1 MLRPV
6 FITPLPPSIM
16 LKRVRRPRPVQF
28 AKEVQFNGDRPV
40 VLIDGN
46 EHLPIREVVEQWDV
60 RGTWWGTER
69 HRRYVTLRT
78 DRGTFDVARDMKT
91 GRWTL
96 VGVYD

>member
-1 MLRPV
+1 
-6 FITPLPPSIM
+6 M
-16 LKRVRRPRPVQF
+16 LKRVRRPRPIQF
-28 AKEVQFNGDRPV
+28 AKEVRFKGNRSV

-46 EHLPIREVVEQWDV
+46 ERLPIREVVEQWDV
-60 RGTWWGTER
+60 RGTWWATER

-78 DRGTFDVARDMKT
+78 ERGTFDVMRDMKT

>member
-1 MLRPV
+1 
-6 FITPLPPSIM
+6 M
-16 LKRVRRPRPVQF
+16 LKRVRRPRPIQF
-28 AKEVQFNGDRPV
+28 AKEVRFKGDRSV

-46 EHLPIREVVEQWDV
+46 ERLPIREVVEQWDV
-60 RGTWWGTER
+60 RGTWWATER

-78 DRGTFDVARDMKT
+78 ERGTFDVMQDMKT

>member
-1 MLRPV
+1 
-6 FITPLPPSIM
+6 M
-16 LKRVRRPRPVQF
+16 LKRVRRPRPIQF
-28 AKEVQFNGDRPV
+28 AKEVRFKGDRSV

-46 EHLPIREVVEQWDV
+46 ERLPIREVVEQWDV
-60 RGTWWGTER
+60 RGTWWATER

-78 DRGTFDVARDMKT
+78 ERGTFDVMRDMKT

>member
-1 MLRPV
+1 
-6 FITPLPPSIM
+6 M
-16 LKRVRRPRPVQF
+16 LKRIRRPRPIQF
-28 AKEVQFNGDRPV
+28 ARQAQRGEKCPV

-46 EHLPIREVVEQWDV
+46 ERLPIREVMEQWDV
-60 RGTWWGTER
+60 RGTWWATER

-78 DRGTFDVARDMKT
+78 DRGTVDVVRDMKS

>member
-1 MLRPV
+1 
-6 FITPLPPSIM
+6 M
-16 LKRVRRPRPVQF
+16 LKRVRRPRPIQF
-28 AKEVQFNGDRPV
+28 AKEVRFKGDRSV

-46 EHLPIREVVEQWDV
+46 ERLPIREVVEQWDV
-60 RGTWWGTER
+60 RGTWWATER

-78 DRGTFDVARDMKT
+78 ERGTLDVMRDMKT

>member
-1 MLRPV
+1 
-6 FITPLPPSIM
+6 M
-16 LKRVRRPRPVQF
+16 LKRVRRPRPIQF
-28 AKEVQFNGDRPV
+28 AKEVRFKGNRSV

-46 EHLPIREVVEQWDV
+46 ERLPIREMVEQWDV
-60 RGTWWGTER
+60 RGTWWATER

-78 DRGTFDVARDMKT
+78 ERGTFDVMRDMKT

>member
-1 MLRPV
+1 
-6 FITPLPPSIM
+6 M
-16 LKRVRRPRPVQF
+16 LKRVRRPRPIQF
-28 AKEVQFNGDRPV
+28 AKEVRFKSDRSV

-46 EHLPIREVVEQWDV
+46 ERLPIREVVEQWDV
-60 RGTWWGTER
+60 RGTWWATER

-78 DRGTFDVARDMKT
+78 ERGTFDVMRDMKT

>member
-1 MLRPV
+1 
-6 FITPLPPSIM
+6 M

-28 AKEVQFNGDRPV
+28 TGDRPV

-46 EHLPIREVVEQWDV
+46 ERLPIREVVEQWDV
-60 RGTWWGTER
+60 RGTWWATER

-96 VGVYD
+96 VGVHD

>member
-1 MLRPV
+1 
-6 FITPLPPSIM
+6 M
-16 LKRVRRPRPVQF
+16 LKRVRRPRPIQF
-28 AKEVQFNGDRPV
+28 AKEVRFKGNRSV

-46 EHLPIREVVEQWDV
+46 ERLPIREVVEQWDV
-60 RGTWWGTER
+60 RGTWWATER

-78 DRGTFDVARDMKT
+78 ERGTFDVMQDMKT